1 MTYVNAIFR
10 YPVKGLS
17 AEPMAR
23 VKLEARQSLPGDR
36 ALAFARATAPFDP
49 ADPKHLPKAHF
60 LMLMRDEVLAR
71 LSTRFDPDNGL
82 LTVSEGGVTVMD
94 GVVTETAARVRL
106 ETFFQEYL
114 DLPERPRLVSV
125 PGHMFSD
132 RAEKVVSILN
142 LASVRELGRRME
154 ADIDPIRFRANFH
167 IEGLPEWAEFNW
179 PGRRL
184 QIGTAIVEVIDPIR
198 RCAATMVNPATAE
211 RDLKIPTFLME
222 NYGHMNMGIYARVV
236 GSGEVATDDKLE
248 LVA

>member
-1 MTYVNAIFR
+1 MTYVNAILR

-23 VKLEARQSLPGDR
+23 VKLEPYQSLPGDR

-71 LSTRFDPDNGL
+71 LSTRFEPARKH
-82 LTVSEGGVTVMD
+82 LTVAEGGVTLMD
-94 GVVTETAARVRL
+94 GSVTEAADRIRL

-114 DLPERPRLVSV
+114 DLPERPRLVES

-154 ADIDPIRFRANFH
+154 SEVDPIRFRANFH
-167 IEGLPEWAEFNW
+167 IEGLADWEEFTW
-179 PGRRL
+179 PGR
-184 QIGTAIVEVIDPIR
+184 QVKIGTATVEVIDPIR
-198 RCAATMVNPATAE
+198 RCAATTVNPATAE
-211 RDLKIPTFLME
+211 RDLRIPTFLME

-236 GSGEVATDDKLE
+236 AAGEVASGDNLE
-248 LVA
+248 LVS